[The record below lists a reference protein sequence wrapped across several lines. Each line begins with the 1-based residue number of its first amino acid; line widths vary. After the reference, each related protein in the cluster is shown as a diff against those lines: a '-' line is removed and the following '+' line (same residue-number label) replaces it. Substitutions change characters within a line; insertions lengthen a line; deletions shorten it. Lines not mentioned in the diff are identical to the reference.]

1 MRPAPARKPG
11 PRIDPVQLTA
21 AVVGVLAGL
30 YALLAGLTAWIAG
43 TLFGRGAPH
52 VRLLEIGPVLV
63 RLPQHLGDPR
73 VAWAA
78 ADSRL
83 LPGPVGYYAALLLA
97 VLLLE
102 VLAAPLVW
110 GALLASGL
118 LEPGPTDG
126 PDDRP
131 HPFRSRSVAE
141 RPSDALATRKDLA
154 DLLVDA
160 PQPGRV
166 VLGHAFGKLV
176 ASQVEHSVLVV
187 GATRSGK
194 TRGFAIP
201 AVIDW
206 AGPAIVLSAKTDLL
220 HATFEQRRK
229 IGPVWVFD
237 PTGVSGVP
245 TSTWSPLGQAETWGG
260 ALRVADAMSKLSRA
274 TGGLGGSDH
283 WQIVAAQ
290 LLAPL
295 LHAAALAKLDMG
307 DVLGWVK
314 SQDCDPALRALY
326 LAGAEAAV
334 DSVRATLKTEPRQ
347 RDSAFSTCRTVLDAY
362 EDPAVLEASRDCG
375 IRPERLLGGG
385 PSTVFLV
392 ATAAEQQ
399 RLAPLFL
406 ALVDELT
413 RATLRRASE
422 ERASSGFAVRFDAD
436 RVLLLLDEAANIAP
450 IPNLAALASVAGG
463 EGLQLVTIYQDLSQV
478 RHAYRD
484 EWGSIASNHV
494 VKVVLP
500 GVSDPETLRYF
511 SSVVGDEETLE
522 VLETRDSS
530 GRTSRSEHIARG
542 PVVPLRALRE
552 QRINSGWLVSG
563 ARPAGQIRLRT
574 QSPVA

>member
-1 MRPAPARKPG
+1 MRPAPAHKTG

-21 AVVGVLAGL
+21 AVVGVFAAL

-43 TLFGRGAPH
+43 TLFGEGAPH

-63 RLPQHLGDPR
+63 RLPQHLDDPR

-83 LPGPVGYYAALLLA
+83 LPGPVGYYSALMLA
-97 VLLLE
+97 VLLLA

-110 GALLASGL
+110 GSLLASGL

-131 HPFRSRSVAE
+131 HPFRSRSGAE

-154 DLLVDA
+154 DLLVNS

-201 AVIDW
+201 AVNDW

-220 HATFEQRRK
+220 HATIEQRRK
-229 IGPVWVFD
+229 VGDVWVFD

-245 TSTWSPLGQAETWGG
+245 TSTWSPLGQAQTWGG

-290 LLAPL
+290 LLSPL

-334 DSVRATLKTEPRQ
+334 GSVRATLKTEPRQ

-362 EDPAVLEASRDCG
+362 EDPGVLEASRGCE
-375 IRPERLLGGG
+375 IRPDRLLAAG

-413 RATLRRASE
+413 RATLGRASE
-422 ERASSGFAVRFDAD
+422 ERASSGHAVRSNAD

-500 GVSDPETLRYF
+500 GVSDPDTLRYF
-511 SSVVGDEETLE
+511 SSVVGDEETLD

-530 GRTSRSEHIARG
+530 GRRSKSEHVARR

-552 QRINSGWLVSG
+552 QRTNSGWLVSG
-563 ARPAGQIRLRT
+563 ARPAGQISLRT
-574 QSPVA
+574 QSPGA